1 MNILYIFQYSSN
13 ISTLQGR
20 FDQML
25 RRGVSTKGR
34 KKPPLPRERRQSLSK
49 KPRRVCRPQAA
60 NKVQPVFCGGVY
72 VAKNTS
78 RSASV
83 EFVRFQRTNY
93 ARGRLQAFC
102 PKRALPFLDSLK
114 RMNPGAPRR
123 GSTAYQK
130 SLAEFAARRRQM
142 KCNPFFAGACTW
154 QKILLSLQVWNLFAH
169 RRTNYARGRLQAF
182 CQKRVLPFFDSF
194 RWGGAA
200 GPRPTFF
207 ISRGLTIN
215 FL

>member
-1 MNILYIFQYSSN
+1 MFCRQLQMIYPIHVKKASQSLPPAGGKSNAIIF
-13 ISTLQGR
+13 G
-20 FDQML
+20 
-25 RRGVSTKGR
+25 RGVY
-34 KKPPLPRERRQSLSK
+34 L
-49 KPRRVCRPQAA
+49 
-60 NKVQPVFCGGVY
+60 
-72 VAKNTS
+72 AKNTS

-83 EFVRFQRTNY
+83 EFVRFQRTNS

-182 CQKRVLPFFDSF
+182 CQKRALPFFDSF
-194 RWGGAA
+194 RAA
-200 GPRPTFF
+200 GPAPH
-207 ISRGLTIN
+207 
-215 FL
+215 FLFPGA